1 MGDGG
6 EGGLLPFLE
15 DLGEG
20 DVLGEVLEI
29 CLLYVFLVSA
39 VATDEG
45 FFGGGG
51 DEGFEAK

>member
-1 MGDGG
+1 MGDVG
-6 EGGLLPFLE
+6 EGGQLPFLE

-29 CLLYVFLVSA
+29 CLLDVFLVSA
-39 VATDEG
+39 VAADEG
-45 FFGGGG
+45 FFRRGG